1 MWCFEVNRL
10 LDPREVLQTIDR
22 LQTTFEDLAVRGLRS
37 CGQEQINTLSALQE
51 ELDRIGAAH
60 LAGRLTT
67 LITSIKNDDRTAPA
81 ALMGAQASLRCFDRI
96 LTLECAGMQMSSA
109 ASPGGVGG
117 GMNRDEDDD
126 DESEDDDEDEDE

>member
-1 MWCFEVNRL
+1 L

-37 CGQEQINTLSALQE
+37 CGQEQVNILSALQE

-67 LITSIKNDDRTAPA
+67 LINAIRNDDRTAPA

-96 LTLECAGMQMSSA
+96 LTLESAGMQMSGA
-109 ASPGGVGG
+109 ASPGAGGG
-117 GMNRDEDDD
+117 GMNGDDDD